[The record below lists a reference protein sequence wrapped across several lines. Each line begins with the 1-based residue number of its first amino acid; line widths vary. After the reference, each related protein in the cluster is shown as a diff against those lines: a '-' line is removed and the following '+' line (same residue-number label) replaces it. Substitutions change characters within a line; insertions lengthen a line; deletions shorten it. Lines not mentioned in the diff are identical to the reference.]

1 MVLLFLQSAYRRI
14 RYPYVLEWIEE
25 GNLQEVAR
33 YVHHLP
39 VYIAPSIE
47 YTANIYAPLY
57 FWVSSW
63 FARWMGVS
71 FASMRI
77 VSFISTLGL
86 LCGMAALVWQEL
98 PRKSAARA
106 LSTVFAV
113 GLFLSLYPIS
123 TAFFDLGRVDM
134 LCMFF
139 TVFALLAGRRDQPIL
154 AGLLW
159 ILAFHTK
166 QGMLPVAL
174 LALCYQWQQPRR
186 VFIGLFTFGAGAG
199 ASVAWL
205 AYIQPFW
212 YWRMVFRTAGNFPFI
227 PRQISGLLPQDLFEP
242 LGIAI
247 LILLASVLL
256 TPPNW
261 RSTTV
266 SFYGFSAVGMVFFS
280 CYLRVHGGASNNAM
294 IPAWVWIS
302 IVSAIGFGRLY
313 SFLQRRSFTPG
324 LVLLLGAAVIQ
335 LVSHVYNPGTY
346 VPPASEAK
354 LRRDFLDQIR
364 SIPGDVLI
372 FDHPQYSVLAGKR
385 PYAAGEV
392 VETILVSKNKQ
403 DGERVQAEFAAKI
416 HQRVFTAIAID
427 MNSED
432 AWAQHWIPGDFLRYY
447 PVRVVATGGERREL
461 TPQPLFIYFP
471 CPSRTTPDPR
481 QLLPQALI
489 DDSLCH

>member
-1 MVLLFLQSAYRRI
+1 MVLLFFQSAYGRI
-14 RYPYVLEWIEE
+14 RNPLVFEWIEE
-25 GNLQEVAR
+25 GNLRGVAR
-33 YVHHLP
+33 YAHHLP
-39 VYIAPSIE
+39 LYIAPSID

-71 FASMRI
+71 FASMR
-77 VSFISTLGL
+77 VVYFISTLGL

-98 PRKSAARA
+98 PRTSVARA
-106 LSTVFAV
+106 LSAVFAV
-113 GLFLSLYPIS
+113 GLFLFLYPIS
-123 TAFFDLGRVDM
+123 TAYFDLGRVDM
-134 LCMFF
+134 LCMFL
-139 TVFALLAGRRDQPIL
+139 TVLALLAGRREYPNL

-159 ILAFHTK
+159 TLAFQTK
-166 QGMLPVAL
+166 QGMLPVAF

-186 VFIGLFTFGAGAG
+186 VLIGLFTFGAGAV

-205 AYIQPFW
+205 ARIQPFW
-212 YWRMVFRTAGNFPFI
+212 YWRMVFCTAGNFPFI
-227 PRQISGLLPQDLFEP
+227 PRQITGLLPQDLFKP

-247 LILLASVLL
+247 VNLLAAVLF

-280 CYLRVHGGASNNAM
+280 CYLRAHGGASNNAM
-294 IPAWVWIS
+294 IPDWVWLS
-302 IVSAIGFGRLY
+302 IVSVIGFGRLY
-313 SFLQRRSFTPG
+313 SFLQRRSLTPG

-335 LVSHVYNPGTY
+335 LVTHLYNPGTY
-346 VPPASEAK
+346 VPSATEAK

-392 VETILVSKNKQ
+392 VETILVLKNKQ
-403 DGERVQAEFAAKI
+403 DGQKIQAEFASKI
-416 HQRVFTAIAID
+416 SLERL
-427 MNSED
+427 
-432 AWAQHWIPGDFLRYY
+432 LRHRHRY
-447 PVRVVATGGERREL
+447 E
-461 TPQPLFIYFP
+461 F
-471 CPSRTTPDPR
+471 
-481 QLLPQALI
+481 
-489 DDSLCH
+489 